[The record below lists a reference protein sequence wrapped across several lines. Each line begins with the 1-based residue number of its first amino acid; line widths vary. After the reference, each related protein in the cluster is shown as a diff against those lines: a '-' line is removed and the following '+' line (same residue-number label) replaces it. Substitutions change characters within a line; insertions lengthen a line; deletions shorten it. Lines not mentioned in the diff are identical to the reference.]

1 MQLIVITLKNLLSPA
16 NYTKVEDSNLRKLFY
31 SHTLI
36 EVGSMSLFIVLEK
49 VCSLDLRVSMAL
61 AFY

>member
-16 NYTKVEDSNLRKLFY
+16 NYVSIKDSNLRKLFY
-31 SHTLI
+31 SHALV

-49 VCSLDLRVSMAL
+49 VYSLDLRVSMAL

>member
-16 NYTKVEDSNLRKLFY
+16 NYVRVKDSNLRKLFY
-31 SHTLI
+31 SHALV
-36 EVGSMSLFIVLEK
+36 EVGSMSLFILLEK
-49 VCSLDLRVSMAL
+49 VYSLDLRVSMAL

>member
-16 NYTKVEDSNLRKLFY
+16 NYIRVEDSNLRKLFY
-31 SHTLI
+31 SHVLV

-49 VCSLDLRVSMAL
+49 VYSLDLRVSMAL